1 MRRRKDFATA
11 TGAVLVIIAIGAL
24 VLAAVVDARNAG
36 RQRLGQLQV
45 AQVQE
50 LARSMDTRIQQAYSS
65 FKGVLTV
72 PYHATLRNPSD
83 SRRLEQLQA
92 LSPNATTGLVL
103 VNRRGVVVNGTLLR
117 DPAVIGTRLNRQGL
131 SGVLAGK
138 PAVLDVAPGLTT
150 ALPTIAFAYPLRS
163 DSGAL
168 EGAFI
173 AEEEVSPT
181 SQFNQEVA
189 PLAGTHNAKF
199 SFIDNSG
206 TVIAS
211 NDVSLIGRK
220 LNDPLVGT
228 RTGLLRGGGQVAV
241 VETVPAAGWRAVFTQ
256 PSRNFEGSLTGPLR
270 SALVYLA
277 LLTIA
282 IAGLVAV
289 VLLRR
294 LARSRE
300 EQRRLNQLGTDR
312 EEFISIVSHELRTP
326 VVGLLG
332 FLQTTLDHWDGM
344 DDAARRQSVSRAWA
358 NASRLYLL
366 SRDVLDSSSLETGH
380 LTYHRDLID
389 LREVVGATV
398 AAAREMSSTRQIH
411 LDVADEPL
419 WVNADP
425 ERLQQVL
432 HNLID
437 NAATASPPDAPIE
450 VASIRRGQR
459 VVVTVRDNGPG
470 LSAEDCERVFEKF
483 VRGRGAH
490 TVGTGLGL
498 YISQQIVHAHDG
510 TISAENAPDGG
521 AIFTLDVPLV
531 GQPADVG
538 S

>member
-1 MRRRKDFATA
+1 VRRRKDFAA
-11 TGAVLVIIAIGAL
+11 AAGAVLVIVAIGSL

-36 RQRLGQLQV
+36 RRRLGQVQV

-50 LARSMDTRIQQAYSS
+50 LARSMDTRIQQAFTS
-65 FKGVLTV
+65 FQGVLTV
-72 PYHATLRNPSD
+72 PYHATMRNRSD
-83 SRRLEQLQA
+83 AKRLDQLQA
-92 LSPNATTGLVL
+92 LNPKATTGIVL

-117 DPAVIGTRLNRQGL
+117 DSSVLGTRLERKGL
-131 SGVLAGK
+131 AGVLAGK
-138 PAVLDVAPGLTT
+138 PAVLTVAPGLTT
-150 ALPTIAFAYPLRS
+150 ALPTIALAYPLHNRS
-163 DSGAL
+163 GGL
-168 EGAFI
+168 KGAFI
-173 AEEEVSPT
+173 AEEEVSAT
-181 SQFNQEVA
+181 SQFNEEVA
-189 PLAGTHNAKF
+189 PLAGTNHATF
-199 SFIDNSG
+199 SFIDNTGS
-206 TVIAS
+206 VVAS
-211 NDVSLIGRK
+211 NDVRLIGRK
-220 LNDPLVGT
+220 LNDPLVGS
-228 RTGLLRGGGQVAV
+228 RTGLIRGGGNVAV
-241 VETVPAAGWRAVFTQ
+241 VEAVPAAGWRAVFTQ

-289 VLLRR
+289 ILLRR

-332 FLQTTLDHWDGM
+332 FLQTTLDHWEGM
-344 DDAARRQSVSRAWA
+344 DDGARRQSVARAWA

-398 AAAREMSSTRQIH
+398 AAAREMSGARQIE
-411 LDVADEPL
+411 LEIGNEPL
-419 WVNADP
+419 WVNGDP
-425 ERLQQVL
+425 ERLQQVV
-432 HNLID
+432 HNLLD

-450 VASIRRGQR
+450 VASLRRGQR
-459 VVVTVRDNGPG
+459 VIVTVHDHGPG
-470 LSAEDCERVFEKF
+470 LSAEDRERVFEKF

-490 TVGTGLGL
+490 TIGTGLGL

-510 TISAENAPDGG
+510 AISADNAPEGG
-521 AIFTLDVPLV
+521 AVFTLDLPLV
-531 GQPADVG
+531 GQPAGVG
-538 S
+538 G